1 MRKIDLSQRK
11 EAMSTLKDDPVLL
24 HYDKKSDYTIPKIQ
38 MKKPNKLKKL
48 IQIED
53 SNGFNKN
60 R

>member
-11 EAMSTLKDDPVLL
+11 EAMGNLKDDPVLL

-38 MKKPNKLKKL
+38 MKKLTKFKKL
-48 IQIED
+48 IQTEH

>member
-11 EAMSTLKDDPVLL
+11 EAMSILKDDPVLL
-24 HYDKKSDYTIPKIQ
+24 HYDKKSDYTIPKVQ
-38 MKKPNKLKKL
+38 MKKTNKLKKL
-48 IQIED
+48 IQIEH